1 MSDLIYIEDFI
12 SKEHEIKIIDYLDSK
27 IWQNRKRRMQ
37 TYGYGYLKGD
47 FNEPL
52 HKLSE
57 IPEIFHPILQVIG
70 KEYNQ
75 LTVNEYIPGI
85 GIEPHYDH
93 KERFGEK
100 IVGLSLISGCE
111 MNFYDGKK
119 IVYTKYLKQR
129 SLYIMTGKWRYE
141 YMHGIKGV
149 CSDIVDGEKIMRT
162 RRISLTFREIK

>member
-1 MSDLIYIEDFI
+1 
-12 SKEHEIKIIDYLDSK
+12 
-27 IWQNRKRRMQ
+27 
-37 TYGYGYLKGD
+37 
-47 FNEPL
+47 
-52 HKLSE
+52 
-57 IPEIFHPILQVIG
+57 
-70 KEYNQ
+70 
-75 LTVNEYIPGI
+75 
-85 GIEPHYDH
+85 
-93 KERFGEK
+93 
-100 IVGLSLISGCE
+100 